1 MKIGDLMT
9 QTHLDLMYFDTQQQ
23 DGPPHL
29 RCERN
34 DLSGSEA
41 KLLVVVQHGVHGP
54 RQLWAHHLK
63 NLSHHWAYGAR
74 FYRSKIDETLKTS
87 WEIIQKW
94 VWIWNFVSRESF
106 AKSMKVLQLSESTA
120 LCDSGLDPKSIDR
133 SIENHL
139 GGKGRPMADPST
151 DPYRLHPSKASTQW
165 LSGTPDFPLATA
177 VRTLLTPC
185 FVHRFAGPT
194 FWGSLSA
201 FYLDR
206 RTWSLLLQI
215 E

>member
-1 MKIGDLMT
+1 MAHLICGVSEMISPEVRQSFLLSSSTVFMDLGSCELIILRIFPIIGHMVKDFIDQKLMK
-9 QTHLDLMYFDTQQQ
+9 
-23 DGPPHL
+23 
-29 RCERN
+29 
-34 DLSGSEA
+34 
-41 KLLVVVQHGVHGP
+41 
-54 RQLWAHHLK
+54 
-63 NLSHHWAYGAR
+63 HW
-74 FYRSKIDETLKTS
+74 KKS

-139 GGKGRPMADPST
+139 GTGKGRPMA

-185 FVHRFAGPT
+185 FVHWFAGPT
-194 FWGSLSA
+194 FWDSLSA